1 MQFDMEP
8 IGLPSPSRTYQA
20 VQKCCHGTWWLFGMV
35 AIGVALRIADC
46 PLYNFCCVVETI
58 APKKLT
64 WVPVFIIYIYITCMP
79 IIPVPYAIPSH
90 FDSSWFL
97 QRDTSPSCRWDQL
110 RFPTAAGSRPGACKL
125 ARQDDGICLRTCIY
139 IYKWNSKCILH
150 TYLRISIHR
159 FLNVY
164 IYIVYIYTVQYKW
177 ICFMAMCVCSSHE
190 WIAIAGATIGICV
203 FSPSGWISS
212 QCCVT

>member
-46 PLYNFCCVVETI
+46 PLYNFCCLVETI

-64 WVPVFIIYIYITCMP
+64 WVPVFKKKYIYITCMP
-79 IIPVPYAIPSH
+79 INYTCTVCHSKPFWFILVSSTRH
-90 FDSSWFL
+90 FSVLSL
-97 QRDTSPSCRWDQL
+97 GSAALSNSCRIKTWSL
-110 RFPTAAGSRPGACKL
+110 HACKAGWWHL
-125 ARQDDGICLRTCIY
+125 PTYMYLY
-139 IYKWNSKCILH
+139 IYTNEIQNILH

-164 IYIVYIYTVQYKW
+164 IYIYKYCIYMY
-177 ICFMAMCVCSSHE
+177 C
-190 WIAIAGATIGICV
+190 TI
-203 FSPSGWISS
+203 
-212 QCCVT
+212 

>member
-46 PLYNFCCVVETI
+46 PLYNFCCLVETI

-139 IYKWNSKCILH
+139 TYEHLH
-150 TYLRISIHR
+150 AFFSVRMHSDRYFCTFGS
-159 FLNVY
+159 F
-164 IYIVYIYTVQYKW
+164 
-177 ICFMAMCVCSSHE
+177 SSETFFFVRSRLYHLMIKKTLMQLQALTHHPKE
-190 WIAIAGATIGICV
+190 
-203 FSPSGWISS
+203 
-212 QCCVT
+212 